1 MSTDYI
7 DRDLISRKTS
17 NATRDADLSTA
28 DLREKRAAGLRAD
41 QERLAALER
50 ETAATQ
56 ALIEKQEAYESVRA
70 ELSDALAAAQQRIV
84 AEQERTVRL
93 QALLEESARDL
104 QASQRLMDNL
114 HEDEWTDATRSLELD
129 HALATLDDIRVH
141 YNDVAQRLQEARAP
155 APDAPDAPGAAPSGG
170 LRSLLR
176 SPHLRAGW
184 AWALGA
190 AIPLAATILLLSIA
204 WWIFLALWW

>member
-7 DRDLISRKTS
+7 DRDLINRKS
-17 NATRDADLSTA
+17 PASARDSDPSTA

-56 ALIEKQEAYESVRA
+56 ALIEKQEAYETARA
-70 ELSDALAAAQQRIV
+70 ELSAALAAAQDRIV
-84 AEQERTVRL
+84 AEQDRSQKL
-93 QALLEESARDL
+93 LILLEESARDL

-141 YNDVAQRLQEARAP
+141 YNDVAQRLQDARASAAD
-155 APDAPDAPGAAPSGG
+155 APDAPDFAPSSG
-170 LRSLLR
+170 LRSLFR

-190 AIPLAATILLLSIA
+190 AIPLAAVILLLSIA
-204 WWIFLALWW
+204 WWIFLSLWW